1 MRDGDIS
8 GPRIPIPGPQG
19 SAVAAALNA
28 LVMHPGEMIVT
39 IRKERVPRGGYIYLI
54 SKTQPP
60 GNG

>member
-1 MRDGDIS
+1 MRDDP

-19 SAVAAALNA
+19 GSVAAALNA

-39 IRKERVPRGGYIYLI
+39 IKKERLPQGGYIYLI